1 MKHLN
6 DYTTEKL
13 LDIYQNL
20 YEMNL
25 EGAEDEY
32 LEEYEHNYSSN
43 AMFPETPSKEDVV
56 TGLGRLIAKLIND
69 TGDSALVDGW
79 TEQAA
84 GNDTGFHD
92 EFLKAVAEL
101 REMRVR

>member
-6 DYTTEKL
+6 NYTTENL
-13 LDIYQNL
+13 LDIYQRLFELNI
-20 YEMNL
+20 
-25 EGAEDEY
+25 EGADKEY
-32 LEEYEHNYSSN
+32 LEEYENNYSSN

-56 TGLGRLIAKLIND
+56 TVLGRLIAKLIND

-101 REMRVR
+101 REMRIL